1 MHGSSV
7 VILGG
12 YMKMQWVLNRPKRAA
27 AAMVLALGLGGL
39 AVAGADHLLNPP
51 ATFKFAS
58 ADEPASRNSFAP
70 VVKKVLPSVVT
81 ITSSRVVKTS
91 MQGGDDGIPPMFRQ
105 FFGDDSGNGGGQFR
119 MPRQQRE
126 EGLGS
131 GVIVSPNGYILT
143 NNHVVDHAT
152 TVTVIMQDKHEYKAS
167 VVGTDPKTDIAVLK
181 VDAGTLNPITIG
193 DSDKVQVGD
202 YVLAVGNPFGVGKT
216 VTMGIV
222 SATGRANLGIEDY
235 EDFIQTDASINPG
248 NSGGA
253 LVNDRGELIGINT
266 AMLANG
272 SRGNQ
277 GIGFAVPIKVARTVM
292 DQIVKDGK
300 VTRAYLGVMAQEVT
314 PSIAKAFHVP
324 EVRGALIGD
333 VSPNS
338 PAQRAGLEKG
348 DIILDINGEPVNN
361 SAELRIRVSLM
372 APGTKVNV
380 KVFRDG
386 AEKTLPL
393 TLAAMPTETAKNE
406 QPENSSEDALQGIT
420 VENVTARTAQ
430 QLGLPPS
437 AGGVVVTSVDPASK
451 AADSGLKRGDVI
463 QEANHKPVRNTSD
476 FESAMRNA
484 KDATLLLVNRQGSTM
499 YLAV

>member
-1 MHGSSV
+1 
-7 VILGG
+7 
-12 YMKMQWVLNRPKRAA
+12 MKTQWNWGRPKTAA
-27 AAMVLALGLGGL
+27 ATMALALGLGGL
-39 AVAGADHLLNPP
+39 AVAAADHLINPP

-58 ADEPASRNSFAP
+58 PDEPASRNSFAP

-81 ITSSRVVKTS
+81 ITSARMVKTGF
-91 MQGGDDGIPPMFRQ
+91 QGGEDEIPPIFRQ
-105 FFGDDSGNGGGQFR
+105 FFGDQGNGGGQPR
-119 MPRQQRE
+119 MPRQQKE
-126 EGLGS
+126 EGMGS

-152 TVTVIMQDKHEYKAS
+152 NVTVIMPDKREYKAR
-167 VVGTDPKTDIAVLK
+167 VVGADPKTDIAVLK
-181 VDAGTLNPITIG
+181 VDAGGLEPITIG

-202 YVLAVGNPFGVGKT
+202 YVLAVGNPFGVGRT

-266 AMLANG
+266 AILSHG
-272 SRGNQ
+272 SEGNQ
-277 GIGFAVPIKVARTVM
+277 GIGFAVPVSVARSVM
-292 DQIVKDGK
+292 DQIIDKGK

-314 PSIAKAFHVP
+314 PAMAKAFHET

-333 VSPNS
+333 VTPNS
-338 PAQRAGLEKG
+338 PAQKAGLEKG
-348 DIILDINGEPVNN
+348 DIILDIDGKPVNN
-361 SAELRIRVSLM
+361 SAELRMHVSLM
-372 APGTKVNV
+372 TPGTKVNV
-380 KVFRDG
+380 TVFRDG
-386 AEKTLPL
+386 AQKTLPL
-393 TLAAMPTETAKNE
+393 TLAEMPSETAKNE
-406 QPENSSEDALQGIT
+406 QPESGGEDALEGIT

-430 QLGLPPS
+430 QLGLP
-437 AGGVVVTSVDPASK
+437 AGAAGVVVTSVDPAGK

-463 QEANHKPVRNTSD
+463 QEVNHKPVRNTAD
-476 FESAMRNA
+476 FEAAMRNA
-484 KDATLLLVNRQGSTM
+484 KDSALLLVNRQGNTM

>member
-1 MHGSSV
+1 
-7 VILGG
+7 
-12 YMKMQWVLNRPKRAA
+12 MKMQQIWARPKTAA
-27 AAMVLALGLGGL
+27 AGVVLALGLGGF
-39 AVAGADHLLNPP
+39 AVAGADHLLNAP

-81 ITSSRVVKTS
+81 ITSSRMVKTGS
-91 MQGGDDGIPPMFRQ
+91 QGGDDGIPPMFRQ
-105 FFGDDSGNGGGQFR
+105 FFGDDPGDGGRQFR
-119 MPRQQRE
+119 RPRQQKE

-131 GVIVSPNGYILT
+131 GVIVSSNGYILT
-143 NNHVVDHAT
+143 NSHVVDHAT
-152 TVTVIMQDKHEYKAS
+152 TVTVIMADKHEYKAC

-181 VDAGTLNPITIG
+181 VDAGSLDPITIG

-253 LVNDRGELIGINT
+253 LVNDRGDLIGINT
-266 AMLANG
+266 AILANG
-272 SRGNQ
+272 SEGNQ
-277 GIGFAVPIKVARTVM
+277 GIGFAVPVSVARNVM
-292 DQIVKDGK
+292 DQIIGNGK

-314 PSIAKAFHVP
+314 PAIAQAFHET
-324 EVRGALIGD
+324 EVRGALVGD
-333 VSPNS
+333 VNPNS
-338 PAQRAGLEKG
+338 PAQKAGLEKG
-348 DIILDINGEPVNN
+348 DIILDINGKPVNN
-361 SAELRIRVSLM
+361 SAELRMHVSLM

-393 TLAAMPTETAKNE
+393 TLAEMPTETAKNE
-406 QPENSSEDALQGIT
+406 QPANSSEDALEGIT
-420 VENVTARTAQ
+420 VENVTAQTAR
-430 QLGLPPS
+430 QLQLP
-437 AGGVVVTSVDPASK
+437 ANATGVVVTSVDPAGK

-463 QEANHKPVRNTSD
+463 QEVNHKPVRNTAD
-476 FESAMRNA
+476 FESAMRDA

>member
-1 MHGSSV
+1 
-7 VILGG
+7 
-12 YMKMQWVLNRPKRAA
+12 MKTQWNWGRPKTAA
-27 AAMVLALGLGGL
+27 ATMALALGLGGL
-39 AVAGADHLLNPP
+39 AVAAADHLINPP
-51 ATFKFAS
+51 ATFKLAS

-81 ITSSRVVKTS
+81 ITSARMVKTGF
-91 MQGGDDGIPPMFRQ
+91 QGGEDEIPPIFRQ
-105 FFGDDSGNGGGQFR
+105 FFGDQGNGGGQPR
-119 MPRQQRE
+119 MPRQQKE
-126 EGLGS
+126 EGMGS

-152 TVTVIMQDKHEYKAS
+152 NVTVIMPDKREYKAR
-167 VVGTDPKTDIAVLK
+167 VVGADPKTDIAVLK
-181 VDAGTLNPITIG
+181 VDAGSLEPITIG

-266 AMLANG
+266 AILSHG
-272 SRGNQ
+272 SEGNQ
-277 GIGFAVPIKVARTVM
+277 GIGFAVPVSVARSVM
-292 DQIVKDGK
+292 DQIIDKGK

-314 PSIAKAFHVP
+314 PAIAKAFHET

-333 VSPNS
+333 VTPNS
-338 PAQRAGLEKG
+338 PAQKAGLEKG
-348 DIILDINGEPVNN
+348 DIILDINGKPINN
-361 SAELRIRVSLM
+361 SAELRMHVSLM

-380 KVFRDG
+380 TVFRDG
-386 AEKTLPL
+386 AQKTLPL
-393 TLAAMPTETAKNE
+393 TLAEMPTETAKNE
-406 QPENSSEDALQGIT
+406 QPESGGEDALQGIT

-430 QLGLPPS
+430 QLGLP
-437 AGGVVVTSVDPASK
+437 ATTAGVVVTAVDPAGK

-463 QEANHKPVRNTSD
+463 QEVNHKPVRNTAD

-484 KDATLLLVNRQGSTM
+484 TDEALLLVNRQGNTM

>member
-1 MHGSSV
+1 
-7 VILGG
+7 
-12 YMKMQWVLNRPKRAA
+12 MKTQWNWGRPKTAA
-27 AAMVLALGLGGL
+27 ATMALALGLGGL
-39 AVAGADHLLNPP
+39 AVAAADHLINPP
-51 ATFKFAS
+51 ATFKLAS

-81 ITSSRVVKTS
+81 ITSARMVKTGFE
-91 MQGGDDGIPPMFRQ
+91 GGDDGVPPMLRQ
-105 FFGDDSGNGGGQFR
+105 FFGDQGDGGGR
-119 MPRQQRE
+119 SRAPRQQKE
-126 EGLGS
+126 EGMGS

-152 TVTVIMQDKHEYKAS
+152 TVTVIMPDKREYKAR
-167 VVGTDPKTDIAVLK
+167 VVGADPKTDIAVVK
-181 VDAGTLNPITIG
+181 VDAGSLDPITLG

-266 AMLANG
+266 AILSHG
-272 SRGNQ
+272 SEGNQ
-277 GIGFAVPIKVARTVM
+277 GIGFAVPVSVARSVM
-292 DQIVKDGK
+292 EQIIDKGK

-314 PSIAKAFHVP
+314 PAIAKAFH
-324 EVRGALIGD
+324 ETDVRGALIGD
-333 VSPNS
+333 VTPDS
-338 PAQRAGLEKG
+338 PAQKAGLEKG
-348 DIILDINGEPVNN
+348 DIILDINGKPVNN
-361 SAELRIRVSLM
+361 SAELRMHVSLM

-393 TLAAMPTETAKNE
+393 TLAEMPTETAKNE
-406 QPENSSEDALQGIT
+406 QPENSSEDSLQGIT

-430 QLGLPPS
+430 QLGLPAT
-437 AGGVVVTSVDPASK
+437 AGGVVVTNVDPAGK

-463 QEANHKPVRNTSD
+463 QEVNHKPVRNTAD

-484 KDATLLLVNRQGSTM
+484 KDAALLLVNRQGNTM

>member
-1 MHGSSV
+1 
-7 VILGG
+7 
-12 YMKMQWVLNRPKRAA
+12 MKMQWIWDRPKTAA
-27 AAMVLALGLGGL
+27 AAVVLALGLGSFAL
-39 AVAGADHLLNPP
+39 AGADRLLNAP
-51 ATFKFAS
+51 ATFKFAN

-81 ITSSRVVKTS
+81 ITSSRMVKTS
-91 MQGGDDGIPPMFRQ
+91 LQGGDDGIPPVFRQ
-105 FFGDDSGNGGGQFR
+105 FFGGDRDNDGGQFR
-119 MPRQQRE
+119 MPRQQKE
-126 EGLGS
+126 QGLGS

-152 TVTVIMQDKHEYKAS
+152 TVTVIMADKHEYKAR

-181 VDAGTLNPITIG
+181 VDAGSVDPITIG

-266 AMLANG
+266 AMLAHG
-272 SRGNQ
+272 SGGNQ
-277 GIGFAVPIKVARTVM
+277 GIGFAVPVSVARGVM
-292 DQIVKDGK
+292 DQIIKNGK

-314 PSIAKAFHVP
+314 PSIAKAFHEP

-333 VSPNS
+333 VTANS
-338 PAQRAGLEKG
+338 PAQKAGLEKG
-348 DIILDINGEPVNN
+348 DIILDINGKPVNN
-361 SAELRIRVSLM
+361 SAELRMRVSLM
-372 APGTKVNV
+372 TPGTNVNV

-393 TLAAMPTETAKNE
+393 TLAEMPTETARNE
-406 QPENSSEDALQGIT
+406 QPENSSEDALQGMT

-430 QLGLPPS
+430 QLGLP
-437 AGGVVVTSVDPASK
+437 AAATGVVVTGVDPASK
-451 AADSGLKRGDVI
+451 AAESGLKRGDVI
-463 QEANHKPVRNTSD
+463 QEVNHKLVRNTSD

>member
-1 MHGSSV
+1 M
-7 VILGG
+7 L
-12 YMKMQWVLNRPKRAA
+12 
-27 AAMVLALGLGGL
+27 LALGLGGL
-39 AVAGADHLLNPP
+39 AVAGADRLLNPP
-51 ATFKFAS
+51 ATFRFAN
-58 ADEPASRNSFAP
+58 ADAPASRTSFAP

-81 ITSSRVVKTS
+81 VTSSRVMKTS
-91 MQGGDDGIPPMFRQ
+91 FQGGGDLGIPPMFRQ
-105 FFGDDSGNGGGQFR
+105 FFGEDEGNGRQFR

-152 TVTVIMQDKHEYKAS
+152 TVTVIMHDKHEYKAR

-181 VDAGTLNPITIG
+181 VDAGSLDPITIG

-222 SATGRANLGIEDY
+222 SAKGRANLGIEDY

-253 LVNDRGELIGINT
+253 LVNDRGDLIGINT
-266 AMLANG
+266 AILAHG
-272 SRGNQ
+272 SEGNQ
-277 GIGFAVPIKVARTVM
+277 GVGFAVPVSVARNVM
-292 DQIVKDGK
+292 DQIIKSGK

-314 PSIAKAFHVP
+314 PAIAKAFHEP
-324 EVRGALIGD
+324 EVRGALVGD
-333 VSPNS
+333 VTPNS
-338 PAQRAGLEKG
+338 PAQKAGMEKG
-348 DIILDINGEPVNN
+348 DIILDISGTPVNS
-361 SAELRIRVSLM
+361 SAELRMHVSLM
-372 APGTKVNV
+372 APGSKVNV

-386 AEKTLPL
+386 AEKTLSL
-393 TLAAMPTETAKNE
+393 FLAEMPAETARNN

-420 VENVTARTAQ
+420 VENVTARTAR
-430 QLGLPPS
+430 QLGLP
-437 AGGVVVTSVDPASK
+437 ATAAGVVVSNVDPASK

-463 QEANHKPVRNTSD
+463 QEVDHKPVRNTSD

>member
-1 MHGSSV
+1 
-7 VILGG
+7 
-12 YMKMQWVLNRPKRAA
+12 
-27 AAMVLALGLGGL
+27 
-39 AVAGADHLLNPP
+39 
-51 ATFKFAS
+51 
-58 ADEPASRNSFAP
+58 
-70 VVKKVLPSVVT
+70 
-81 ITSSRVVKTS
+81 
-91 MQGGDDGIPPMFRQ
+91 MFRQ
-105 FFGDDSGNGGGQFR
+105 FFGGDPGNGGGQFR
-119 MPRQQRE
+119 RPRQQRE
-126 EGLGS
+126 SGLGS

-152 TVTVIMQDKHEYKAS
+152 TVTVIMHDKREYKAR

-181 VDAGTLNPITIG
+181 VDAGSLEPITIG

-266 AMLANG
+266 AILANG
-272 SRGNQ
+272 SEGNQ
-277 GIGFAVPIKVARTVM
+277 GIGFAVPVSVARGVM
-292 DQIVKDGK
+292 DQIVNNGK

-314 PSIAKAFHVP
+314 PSIAKAFHEP

-333 VSPNS
+333 VTPNS
-338 PAQRAGLEKG
+338 PAQKAGLEKG
-348 DIILDINGEPVNN
+348 DIILDINGKPVNS
-361 SAELRIRVSLM
+361 SAELRMHVSLM

-380 KVFRDG
+380 KVFRGG

-393 TLAAMPTETAKNE
+393 TLAEMPAETARNE

-420 VENVTARTAQ
+420 VENATARTAR
-430 QLGLPPS
+430 QLGLP
-437 AGGVVVTSVDPASK
+437 ANAAGVVVTNVDPASK

-463 QEANHKPVRNTSD
+463 QEVNHQPVRNTAD

-484 KDATLLLVNRQGSTM
+484 KDATLLLVNRQGNTM